1 MNNKLKNIKEE
12 VNSEKAINGNVLCAI
27 FILLALFIIL
37 LRTAWISDD
46 ACISFRTVD
55 NFLHGYGL
63 RWNVAERVQTYTNP
77 LMVFCMIVLCFFTK
91 EYYLTAMIFNIC
103 CTFAAV
109 LIFMFGIA
117 RGNANRFALPMV
129 LLICSKA
136 FIDFSTSGL
145 ENSLEYLIA
154 AIFYYFYLQ
163 WDKFS
168 KRRLLF
174 LSFIGCLALLNRMD
188 SILLF
193 LPALVDAFF
202 LKGEDKWY
210 KNILTGFIGILP
222 FIDWDMFSLFYY
234 GFLFPYTAYA
244 KLYSGISTAE
254 YFQQGILYYLD
265 FMSRDPIAFFSILLA
280 LFLAIYLFVNYHNGK
295 SLCIGIGMLLYGIYI
310 MRVGGDFMLGR
321 FFAIILFIG
330 MFIVAEYKL
339 GLNFLFQVCVVLIL
353 ITSIMPN
360 NNLISNRLYPD
371 KDSGYYNGIEDGRSY
386 YYPAT
391 GLLRMSKYGGNF
403 VTNTKNW
410 FYTAKKDL
418 LEGENVVVKT
428 GIGYYGLT
436 AGVQIH
442 VVDSLALGDALLARL
457 PAIYNPE
464 WRIAHFKRLIPDGY
478 LESVESGENLIKDK
492 KLAEYY
498 DVLHNI
504 ISGDLFSKERFKQ
517 IIDMNLGKY
526 DYLID
531 KDFYRGYV
539 AEKQMSRADFS
550 KPIAVGD
557 VWDNSNAWILNKNG
571 VEIVLDKISYNQK
584 ITFFADNND
593 EYWLLLENDGEII
606 YRENT
611 GTVEGVGMQQR
622 EVSLP
627 EDVVALGYDTI
638 NIIPYGGD
646 GSYSIG
652 YLQLK

>member
-1 MNNKLKNIKEE
+1 MNNKLKNIKEK

-117 RGNANRFALPMV
+117 RGKANRFALPMV

-210 KNILTGFIGILP
+210 KNILPGFIGIIP
-222 FIDWDMFSLFYY
+222 FLLWEMFSLFYY
-234 GFLFPYTAYA
+234 GFLFPNTAYA
-244 KLYSGISTAE
+244 KLNSGIPNIE
-254 YFQQGILYYLD
+254 YCLNGVLYYLD
-265 FMSRDPIAFFSILLA
+265 SLSNDPITLFAICLSLILSVL
-280 LFLAIYLFVNYHNGK
+280 LFIDIKEHK
-295 SLCIGIGMLLYGIYI
+295 ELCVGIGMFLYLIYI
-310 MRVGGDFMLGR
+310 IRIGGDFITGR
-321 FFAIILFIG
+321 FFAIVLFVGCI
-330 MFIVAEYKL
+330 IISQY
-339 GLNFLFQVCVVLIL
+339 LFDKRVMMISICSVIFVTSLI
-353 ITSIMPN
+353 PN
-360 NNLISNRLYPD
+360 NNIASGRDYPVERD
-371 KDSGYYNGIEDGRSY
+371 YFNGIGDYRGERY
-386 YYPAT
+386 YST
-391 GLLRMSKYGGNF
+391 GLLRLGRYGHTFLTNEHGF
-403 VTNTKNW
+403 VTDAET
-410 FYTAKKDL
+410 DM
-418 LEGENVVVKT
+418 LEGKKVVVKT

-436 AGVQIH
+436 AGVYIH
-442 VVDSLALGDALLARL
+442 VVDNVALGDALLARL
-457 PAIYNPE
+457 PAKYNPS
-464 WRIAHFKRLIPDGY
+464 WRVAHLYRRIPDGY
-478 LESVESGENLIKDK
+478 LETIESGENVIADK
-492 KLAEYY
+492 NLAEYY

-539 AEKQMSRADFS
+539 AEKQMSIADFS
-550 KPIAVGD
+550 KPITVGD
-557 VWDNSNAWILNKNG
+557 IWNNPNAWILDKNG

-584 ITFFADNND
+584 ISFFADNND

-606 YRENT
+606 YRENK

-622 EVSLP
+622 EVILP
-627 EDVVALGYDTI
+627 KDIAALGYDTI

-646 GSYSIG
+646 GSYSVG
-652 YLQLK
+652 YLQLN

>member
-1 MNNKLKNIKEE
+1 MNKKLKNIKEE
-12 VNSEKAINGNVLCAI
+12 VNSEKAINGDILCAI
-27 FILLALFIIL
+27 FILLALFVIL
-37 LRTAWISDD
+37 MRTAWICDD

-117 RGNANRFALPMV
+117 RGKANRFALPMV

-210 KNILTGFIGILP
+210 KNILPGFIGIIP
-222 FIDWDMFSLFYY
+222 FLLWEMFSLFYY
-234 GFLFPYTAYA
+234 GFLFPNTAYA
-244 KLYSGISTAE
+244 KLNSGISTAE
-254 YFQQGILYYLD
+254 YMQQGLIYHLD
-265 FMSRDPIAFFSILLA
+265 FLNRDPLSVMGILLSFSLA
-280 LFLAIYLFVNYHNGK
+280 VYIFIVFREHKLFCV
-295 SLCIGIGMLLYGIYI
+295 GIGMLLYSIYI
-310 MRVGGDFMLGR
+310 VRIGGDFMAGR
-321 FFAIILFIG
+321 FFAIIVFCAAIILLELRLKKNILVLAG
-330 MFIVAEYKL
+330 
-339 GLNFLFQVCVVLIL
+339 VLIFTAML
-353 ITSIMPN
+353 PFN
-360 NNLISNRLYPD
+360 NIL
-371 KDSGYYNGIEDGRSY
+371 SGAAYENGIIPVSGIADERGVYYKTTSLLNAVRQDGYLTFNRYTWVQEAKDNLYSDD
-386 YYPAT
+386 
-391 GLLRMSKYGGNF
+391 KIVVNGN
-403 VTNTKNW
+403 
-410 FYTAKKDL
+410 
-418 LEGENVVVKT
+418 
-428 GIGYYGLT
+428 IGFYGLT
-436 AGVQIH
+436 VGAEIH
-442 VVDSLALGDALLARL
+442 VVDGLALGDALIARL
-457 PAIYNPE
+457 PVGYSQS
-464 WRIAHFKRLIPDGY
+464 WRIGHLARIIPDGY
-478 LESVESGENLIKDK
+478 LESIESGENLLTDK
-492 KLAEYY
+492 NLAEYY

-539 AEKQMSRADFS
+539 ADKQMKMADFS

-557 VWDNSNAWILNKNG
+557 VWNNPNAWILNKNG
-571 VEIVLDKISYNQK
+571 TEIVLGEIAYNQK
-584 ITFFADNND
+584 ISFFADNND

-611 GTVEGVGMQQR
+611 GTVEGIGMQQR

-627 EDVVALGYDTI
+627 EDVAALGYDTI